1 MLEGLAVWAL
11 FIYLLRMI
19 GMPWNKFTQGFAYIG
34 GGSWLLFVWAGLLNY
49 TPMDLSG
56 GSVVQSPHIQLR
68 PASTQIKGTVKTI
81 YIKPNQEVKKGQLV
95 YELDDELYQIALNK
109 ANVSQE
115 ASEVG
120 LDVAKQN
127 VKLAHQQKI

>member
-95 YELDDELYQIALNK
+95 
-109 ANVSQE
+109 
-115 ASEVG
+115 
-120 LDVAKQN
+120 
-127 VKLAHQQKI
+127 

>member
-11 FIYLLRMI
+11 FIYLLRLV

-34 GGSWLLFVWAGLLNY
+34 GGSWLLFVWAGLLNF

-68 PASTQIKGTVKTI
+68 PAST
-81 YIKPNQEVKKGQLV
+81 NQTKRSQ
-95 YELDDELYQIALNK
+95 K
-109 ANVSQE
+109 ANWFMRLMMSYIR
-115 ASEVG
+115 
-120 LDVAKQN
+120 LHLIKQ
-127 VKLAHQQKI
+127 